1 MRFAG
6 KVWRLLVGIKD
17 GLVLLLMLLFFGLLW
32 GMMTARPTV
41 GSGEKGALYLDLTGP
56 IVEQPSQAKA
66 ADVVRSS
73 GGVRATRLRDFVKA
87 METAATDDR
96 VQAVALDLDIFT
108 GGGQTTLQ
116 DAGAAMDKVRKAGKP
131 VLAWA
136 SAYDD
141 DSYLLAAHAS
151 EIWLNPMGGVLITG
165 PGRTN
170 LFYKGL
176 LDKLGVT
183 ANVYR
188 VGTYKAA
195 VEPFIRNDLS
205 PEARENAQALAGALW
220 ETWREDVAKARPK
233 AKIADY
239 VADTPKAVAGAGG
252 DLAKAAVAAGL
263 VDHVADREA
272 FGRRVAEVAGGPRD
286 KAVPGGFR
294 RIPFHAWTESNPAS
308 DDRGNIGIVTVAGEI
323 VDGEAG
329 PGRAGAETIVKALEQ
344 GLKRGHLK
352 AIVLRVDSP
361 GGSALASERIR
372 QAVLAA
378 KQQGLPVV
386 VSMGSVAAS
395 GGYWVSTAGDRI
407 FAEPSTI
414 TGSIGVFGILPSFQG
429 TLAKLGLGAD
439 GVKTTPQSG
448 EPDLLKGPSPA
459 AGQMVQL
466 GVEGTYRRFLS
477 LVSGARHLPV
487 QRVDQIAQGR
497 VWDGGTARQLGL
509 VDQFGNLGDA
519 IAEAARRAHIDPKD
533 ASPAWLEKE
542 PSFADTIIAGLA
554 NKDDDDRGEAAD
566 AFSRIAMKPRLQ
578 LAAGIGDLQRLVSG
592 PAIQARCLECALP
605 VEAPPAPASEGL
617 LAWLMGM
624 FLR

>member
-6 KVWRLLVGIKD
+6 KVWRLLVGNKD
-17 GLVLLLMLLFFGLLW
+17 GLVLLFMLVFFGGLW
-32 GMMTARPTV
+32 ALMSARPTV
-41 GSGEKGALYLDLTGP
+41 GAGEKGALYLDLSGP
-56 IVEQPSQAKA
+56 IVEQPSQARA
-66 ADVVRSS
+66 SDVVAGS
-73 GGVRATRLRDFVKA
+73 GGVRATRLRDLVKA
-87 METAATDDR
+87 LNAAATDAR

-108 GGGQTTLQ
+108 GGGQTTLA
-116 DAGAAMDKVRKAGKP
+116 DAGAALDAVRKAGKP
-131 VLAWA
+131 VLAYA

-151 EIWLNPMGGVLITG
+151 EIWLSPMGGVLITG

-170 LFYKGL
+170 LYYKGL

-195 VEPFIRNDLS
+195 VEPLIRNDMS
-205 PEARENAQALAGALW
+205 PDARENAQALAGALW
-220 ETWREDVAKARPK
+220 ETWRENVMRARPR

-239 VADTPKAVAGAGG
+239 VADTPARIAAAGG
-252 DLAKAAVAAGL
+252 DMARAALAAGL

-272 FGRRVAEVAGGPRD
+272 FGRRVAVAAGTRD
-286 KAVPGGFR
+286 KAVPSGFR
-294 RIPFHAWTESNPAS
+294 RIPYRAWVETNPAS
-308 DDRGNIGIVTVAGEI
+308 EDGGNIGIVTVAGDI

-329 PGRAGAETIVKALEQ
+329 PGRAGAETIVKAIEK
-344 GLKRGHLK
+344 GLRRGNLK
-352 AIVLRVDSP
+352 ALVLRVDSP

-378 KQQGLPVV
+378 KRQGLPVV

-395 GGYWVSTAGDRI
+395 GGYWVATAGDRI

-439 GVKTTPQSG
+439 GVKTTPLSG
-448 EPDLLKGPSPA
+448 EPDLLRGPSPA
-459 AGQMVQL
+459 AGQMIQL
-466 GVEGTYRRFLS
+466 GVEGTYRRFLA
-477 LVSGARHLPV
+477 LVANARHLSV

-509 VDQFGNLGDA
+509 VDQFGRLDDA
-519 IAEAARRAHIDPKD
+519 IAEAGRRAHIDRGDIK
-533 ASPAWLEKE
+533 ATWLEKE
-542 PSFADTIIAGLA
+542 PSLADSIVADLAGRG
-554 NKDDDDRGEAAD
+554 DDDRGEAAD
-566 AFSRIAMKPRLQ
+566 AFTRLAMKPRLQ
-578 LAAGIGDLQRLVSG
+578 IAAALGDVERLVSG
-592 PAIQARCLECALP
+592 PAIQTRCLECAP
-605 VEAPPAPASEGL
+605 AVSAPAAPAAGGF
-617 LAWLMGM
+617 LAWLTR
-624 FLR
+624 FLTR